1 MSEST
6 AHTLTLLLRQCRDG
20 DGSALARVVPL
31 VYQELQ
37 QLARRHMARE
47 RSSHTL
53 QATAL
58 VHEAY
63 ARLVEADLD
72 LRDRGHFFAI
82 ASSAMRRILVD
93 HARARASM
101 KRGGGAQHETLDE
114 QVPGADSDPNVLELD
129 EALERLAAFDARKAR
144 IVELHYFGGL
154 SYDEVARAIEVSP
167 ATVDRDLRF
176 ARAWLKGQLGRED
189 V

>member
-1 MSEST
+1 
-6 AHTLTLLLRQCRDG
+6 
-20 DGSALARVVPL
+20 
-31 VYQELQ
+31 
-37 QLARRHMARE
+37 MARE
-47 RSSHTL
+47 RSGHTL

-63 ARLVEADLD
+63 ARLAEADLD

-93 HARARASM
+93 HARSRASL
-101 KRGGGAQHETLDE
+101 KRGGGAQAVSLDDHL
-114 QVPGADSDPNVLELD
+114 PAADPDSDVLELD
-129 EALERLAAFDARKAR
+129 DALARLATLDARKAR

-154 SYDEVARAIEVSP
+154 SYAEVARAIDVSP

-176 ARAWLKGQLGRED
+176 AKAWLKGQLGRED
-189 V
+189 L